1 MWHWVECNTLNLIIL
16 IQPGIEARQPK
27 LHFVI
32 NDVWV
37 AGYGRNMA
45 LSWAGFGQGEALA
58 GRGYGYCIAVVA
70 RVMPRLG
77 TSHGHCCGRIM
88 TFKIGENQ
96 RQGEGKI

>member
-27 LHFVI
+27 LQFVI

-45 LSWAGFGQGEALA
+45 GSWAGFGQGEALA
-58 GRGYGYCIAVVA
+58 GRGYEYRIT
-70 RVMPRLG
+70 R
-77 TSHGHCCGRIM
+77 CC
-88 TFKIGENQ
+88 
-96 RQGEGKI
+96 QGDCRG